1 MEQQIF
7 PSFMES
13 PAILILQI
21 LTLVQFIIKVI
32 FFLVIL
38 VIVIMEEMLE

>member
-13 PAILILQI
+13 PAILILQM
-21 LTLVQFIIKVI
+21 LAPVQFIIKVI
-32 FFLVIL
+32 L
-38 VIVIMEEMLE
+38 VIVTMEEMLE